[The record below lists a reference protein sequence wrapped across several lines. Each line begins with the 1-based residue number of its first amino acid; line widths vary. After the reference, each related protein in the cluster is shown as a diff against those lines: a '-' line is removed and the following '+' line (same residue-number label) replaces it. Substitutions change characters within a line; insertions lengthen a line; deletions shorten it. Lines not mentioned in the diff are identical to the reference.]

1 MYVIEILFY
10 SRLIILVN
18 NLLDI
23 DKGYPMVLEGK
34 KAENPKKIENN
45 KDIED
50 DPELKE
56 ELNEWEVESTEAG
69 D

>member
-1 MYVIEILFY
+1 
-10 SRLIILVN
+10 
-18 NLLDI
+18 
-23 DKGYPMVLEGK
+23 MVLEDK
-34 KAENPKKIENN
+34 IAENAKKKENN

-50 DPELKE
+50 DQELKE

>member
-1 MYVIEILFY
+1 
-10 SRLIILVN
+10 
-18 NLLDI
+18 
-23 DKGYPMVLEGK
+23 MVPEEK
-34 KAENPKKIENN
+34 KSENAKKIKNN

-50 DPELKE
+50 DKELKD

>member
-1 MYVIEILFY
+1 
-10 SRLIILVN
+10 
-18 NLLDI
+18 
-23 DKGYPMVLEGK
+23 MVPEEK
-34 KAENPKKIENN
+34 KSENAKKIENN

-50 DPELKE
+50 DKELKD

>member
-1 MYVIEILFY
+1 
-10 SRLIILVN
+10 
-18 NLLDI
+18 
-23 DKGYPMVLEGK
+23 MVLEDK
-34 KAENPKKIENN
+34 KAGNAKKIENN

-50 DPELKE
+50 DKELKD

>member
-1 MYVIEILFY
+1 
-10 SRLIILVN
+10 
-18 NLLDI
+18 
-23 DKGYPMVLEGK
+23 MVHEEK
-34 KAENPKKIENN
+34 KSENAKKIENN

-50 DPELKE
+50 DKELKD

>member
-1 MYVIEILFY
+1 MVIE
-10 SRLIILVN
+10 
-18 NLLDI
+18 D
-23 DKGYPMVLEGK
+23 K
-34 KAENPKKIENN
+34 KAENAKKIGNN

-50 DPELKE
+50 DQELKE

>member
-1 MYVIEILFY
+1 
-10 SRLIILVN
+10 
-18 NLLDI
+18 
-23 DKGYPMVLEGK
+23 MVLEGK
-34 KAENPKKIENN
+34 KAENAKKIVNN

-50 DPELKE
+50 DQELKE

>member
-1 MYVIEILFY
+1 
-10 SRLIILVN
+10 
-18 NLLDI
+18 
-23 DKGYPMVLEGK
+23 MVPEEK
-34 KAENPKKIENN
+34 KSENAKKKENN

-50 DPELKE
+50 DKELKD

>member
-1 MYVIEILFY
+1 
-10 SRLIILVN
+10 
-18 NLLDI
+18 
-23 DKGYPMVLEGK
+23 MVPEEK
-34 KAENPKKIENN
+34 KSENSKKIENN

-50 DPELKE
+50 DKELKD

>member
-1 MYVIEILFY
+1 MVLIY

-23 DKGYPMVLEGK
+23 DKGYRMVLEDK
-34 KAENPKKIENN
+34 KAENTKKIENS

-50 DPELKE
+50 DQELKE

>member
-1 MYVIEILFY
+1 
-10 SRLIILVN
+10 
-18 NLLDI
+18 
-23 DKGYPMVLEGK
+23 MVLEGK
-34 KAENPKKIENN
+34 KAENAKKIENN

-50 DPELKE
+50 DQELKE

>member
-1 MYVIEILFY
+1 MKEE
-10 SRLIILVN
+10 
-18 NLLDI
+18 
-23 DKGYPMVLEGK
+23 DKK
-34 KAENPKKIENN
+34 TENAKKIEEN

-50 DPELKE
+50 NEELKE

>member
-1 MYVIEILFY
+1 LYVIEVLFY

-23 DKGYPMVLEGK
+23 DKEYPMVLEDK
-34 KAENPKKIENN
+34 KAENAKKIENN

-50 DPELKE
+50 DQELKE

>member
-1 MYVIEILFY
+1 
-10 SRLIILVN
+10 
-18 NLLDI
+18 
-23 DKGYPMVLEGK
+23 MVLEDK
-34 KAENPKKIENN
+34 KAENAKKIENN

-50 DPELKE
+50 DKELKD

>member
-1 MYVIEILFY
+1 M
-10 SRLIILVN
+10 
-18 NLLDI
+18 DI
-23 DKGYPMVLEGK
+23 DKEYPMVPEEK
-34 KAENPKKIENN
+34 KSENSKKIENN

-50 DPELKE
+50 DKELKD

>member
-1 MYVIEILFY
+1 
-10 SRLIILVN
+10 
-18 NLLDI
+18 
-23 DKGYPMVLEGK
+23 MVLEDK
-34 KAENPKKIENN
+34 KAENAKKIENN

-50 DPELKE
+50 DKELKE

>member
-1 MYVIEILFY
+1 
-10 SRLIILVN
+10 
-18 NLLDI
+18 
-23 DKGYPMVLEGK
+23 MVPEEK
-34 KAENPKKIENN
+34 KSENAKKIENN

-50 DPELKE
+50 DQELKD

>member
-1 MYVIEILFY
+1 
-10 SRLIILVN
+10 
-18 NLLDI
+18 
-23 DKGYPMVLEGK
+23 MVVEDK
-34 KAENPKKIENN
+34 KAENAKKIENN

-50 DPELKE
+50 DQELKE

>member
-1 MYVIEILFY
+1 MVCYRGLFF

-23 DKGYPMVLEGK
+23 DKGYPMVVEDK
-34 KAENPKKIENN
+34 KAENAKKIENN

-50 DPELKE
+50 DQELKE

>member
-1 MYVIEILFY
+1 M
-10 SRLIILVN
+10 
-18 NLLDI
+18 
-23 DKGYPMVLEGK
+23 LEDK
-34 KAENPKKIENN
+34 KAENTKKKENS

-50 DPELKE
+50 DKELKE

>member
-1 MYVIEILFY
+1 
-10 SRLIILVN
+10 
-18 NLLDI
+18 
-23 DKGYPMVLEGK
+23 MVVEDK
-34 KAENPKKIENN
+34 KAENAKKIENN

-50 DPELKE
+50 DKELKE

>member
-1 MYVIEILFY
+1 
-10 SRLIILVN
+10 
-18 NLLDI
+18 
-23 DKGYPMVLEGK
+23 MVEDK
-34 KAENPKKIENN
+34 KAKNTKKIENS

-50 DPELKE
+50 DKELKE

>member
-1 MYVIEILFY
+1 
-10 SRLIILVN
+10 
-18 NLLDI
+18 
-23 DKGYPMVLEGK
+23 MVLEEK
-34 KAENPKKIENN
+34 KSENVKKIENN

-50 DPELKE
+50 DQELKE

>member
-1 MYVIEILFY
+1 MVLIY

-18 NLLDI
+18 NLLYI
-23 DKGYPMVLEGK
+23 DQGNRMVEDK
-34 KAENPKKIENN
+34 KAENTKKKENS

-56 ELNEWEVESTEAG
+56 ELNEWEVESTHEG

>member
-1 MYVIEILFY
+1 
-10 SRLIILVN
+10 
-18 NLLDI
+18 LDI
-23 DKGYPMVLEGK
+23 DKGYPMEPEEK
-34 KAENPKKIENN
+34 KSENAKKKENN

-50 DPELKE
+50 DKELKL

>member
-1 MYVIEILFY
+1 LYVIEVLFY

-23 DKGYPMVLEGK
+23 DKGYPMVLEDK
-34 KAENPKKIENN
+34 KAGNAKKIENN

-50 DPELKE
+50 DQELKE